1 MAHTTDRIIPQ
12 ETFMIS
18 VRILAALV
26 IAFGTLAAG
35 GFFLVGNASA
45 EGNTLRTSLIERI
58 ASRFN
63 LNKDDVQNVF
73 NEDREARQAQ
83 MEQRFEE
90 RLSEAVTNGTI
101 TEEQKALILAK
112 HEELQKEREANF
124 EARKD
129 MTPEERRADA
139 EKHQEEMN
147 AWAEANNIPDEFVGP
162 GMDGGMHGPGHGDG
176 MGRNEK

>member
-1 MAHTTDRIIPQ
+1 MAHTTDIIANKIL
-12 ETFMIS
+12 MIS
-18 VRILAALV
+18 IRILAALV

-35 GFFLVGNASA
+35 GFFLIGNASA
-45 EGNTLRTSLIERI
+45 EGNAPRTSLIERI

-63 LNKDDVQNVF
+63 LSTSDVQSVF
-73 NEDREARQAQ
+73 DEDRKEHQAE

-90 RLSEAVTNGTI
+90 RLSEAVANGTV

-124 EARKD
+124 ESRKD

-139 EKHQEEMN
+139 EKHREEMKT
-147 AWAEANNIPDEFVGP
+147 WAEANNIPDEFVGP
-162 GMDGGMHGPGHGDG
+162 GMDGGMHGPGDG
-176 MGRNEK
+176 MGRREE

>member
-12 ETFMIS
+12 ETCMIS

-45 EGNTLRTSLIERI
+45 EGNTLRTSLVERI

-90 RLSEAVTNGTI
+90 RLSEAVSKGTL
-101 TEEQKALILAK
+101 TEEQKSLVLAK

-124 EARKD
+124 ESRQG

-139 EKHQEEMN
+139 KKHREEME
-147 AWAEANNIPDEFVGP
+147 AWAKTNNIPEGFIGLGAGND
-162 GMDGGMHGPGHGDG
+162 MRGHGDS
-176 MGRNEK
+176 MGHIVR

>member
-1 MAHTTDRIIPQ
+1 MAHTTDIIVN
-12 ETFMIS
+12 TILMIS
-18 VRILAALV
+18 TRILAALV

-35 GFFLVGNASA
+35 GFFLIGNASA
-45 EGNTLRTSLIERI
+45 EGNTSRTSLIERI

-63 LNKDDVQNVF
+63 LSTSDVQSVF
-73 NEDREARQAQ
+73 DEDRKEHQAE

-90 RLSEAVTNGTI
+90 KLSEAVSNGTI
-101 TEEQKALILAK
+101 TEKQKALILAK
-112 HEELQKEREANF
+112 HEELQKEREADF

-139 EKHQEEMN
+139 EKHREEMK

-162 GMDGGMHGPGHGDG
+162 NMDGGMRGHGG
-176 MGRNEK
+176 GIGRNEK